1 MTIEAKDGIFEGD
14 VKVFVHDKEELDD
27 LVDELLKLPG
37 IERVDMYDTKQTS
50 KNKLFIIVISHWG
63 QYVMI
68 EFEFYMANYFTIQ
81 Y

>member
-37 IERVDMYDTKQTS
+37 IERVDMYDTK
-50 KNKLFIIVISHWG
+50 
-63 QYVMI
+63 
-68 EFEFYMANYFTIQ
+68 
-81 Y
+81 